1 MEKIE
6 NSGRERIL
14 ERIRSALSKPAPL
27 RTGKTELVAPVINDP
42 LPRFQTECEI
52 NKTECVVAS
61 DAAASAAALANVLS
75 SVPLGEI
82 FVQESPL
89 LRRLETSLGHRH
101 CVRWSGDGP
110 PNEAVQA
117 TVTLAELLVAATGS
131 VLVSAACGGRA
142 ASIIAPVHIVV
153 ATMDQLTPMLDTAFA
168 LICERGIANRN
179 SALSLITGPSRTGD
193 IEKILVMGAH
203 GPRRLVVVLVANSQ

>member
-1 MEKIE
+1 LEKSE
-6 NSGRERIL
+6 HSGRERIL

-27 RTGKTELVAPVINDP
+27 RTGKTEVVAPVINDP
-42 LPRFQTECEI
+42 LLRFQAECAT
-52 NKTECVVAS
+52 NKTECIVAS
-61 DAAASAAALANVLS
+61 DAVASAAALANVLS
-75 SVPLGEI
+75 SVPPGDI

-89 LRRLETSLGHRH
+89 LRRLETALGHRH
-101 CVRWSGDGP
+101 GIRWSGDGP
-110 PNEAVQA
+110 PDEAVQA

-131 VLVSAACGGRA
+131 VLVSAACGGRR

-153 ATMDQLTPMLDTAFA
+153 ATMNQLAPMLDTAFA
-168 LICERGIANRN
+168 LIRERGIANRN

-203 GPRRLVVVLVANSQ
+203 GPRRLVVVLAANFQ